1 MNKDKKNKVLMI
13 ALDFP
18 PCQSAGVQR
27 TLKFCEQL
35 PDYGWQPF
43 VLSAKSFIYNQ
54 IEKNTKIPEWLE
66 KNTFRAFGFNSV
78 KHFSIKGKYFLFTA
92 LPDSYITWY
101 WHSVVIGKK
110 IIKQQN
116 PKLIWSTHPC
126 LTTLKIAASL
136 KKYSGLPWIADFRD
150 PFKGHYELS
159 KDENISGNKIDY
171 ETVHSADLLV
181 FATKNMAELYKVKYP
196 DVNASKFVVIENG
209 YNEEVFSAIESKLSK
224 NECFSDESEEFCLL
238 HSGAIYDGGR
248 DPCSLLNAVKIYN
261 SALGPHET
269 KVKIVFRGAEC
280 NEKIKNTISSLNIN
294 DSVQFLPSINYAE
307 SITEMLSVDA
317 LIVIQGA
324 CFNNQIPGKVYEY
337 IRANKTILAIV
348 DKNGA
353 TADLLKDIDHAFVVD
368 VDDEK
373 GIVNALALIQTT
385 NIANEFNYTIYDRRN
400 RSKELAGYLDSCY
413 ENNG

>member
-1 MNKDKKNKVLMI
+1 MI

-35 PDYGWQPF
+35 PNYGWQPY

-54 IEKNTKIPEWLE
+54 IEKNTNMPEWLE

-78 KHFSIKGKYFLFTA
+78 KHFSIKGKYFSFTA

-101 WHSVVIGKK
+101 WHSVVIGKR
-110 IIKQQN
+110 IIKQHE
-116 PKLIWSTHPC
+116 PKVIWSTHPC

-136 KKYSGLPWIADFRD
+136 KKFSGLPWVADFRD
-150 PFKGHYELS
+150 PFKGHYELNE
-159 KDENISGNKIDY
+159 DENISGRKIDY

-181 FATKNMAELYKVKYP
+181 FATKKMAELYKVKYP
-196 DVNASKFVVIENG
+196 DVNKSKFVVIENG
-209 YNEEVFSAIESKLSK
+209 YNEEVFSAMEGKSLKTES
-224 NECFSDESEEFCLL
+224 NSDYSTEFCLL

-261 SALGPHET
+261 DSIARGEK
-269 KVKIVFRGAEC
+269 KVKILFRGAEC
-280 NEKIKNTISSLNIN
+280 NEKIRNTISALNIS
-294 DSVQFLPSINYAE
+294 DAVKFLPSINYTE
-307 SITEMLSVDA
+307 SINEMLSVDA

-324 CFNNQIPGKVYEY
+324 CFNNQIPGKIYEY

-353 TADLLKDIDHAFVVD
+353 TADLLKDVKHAFVVD
-368 VDDEK
+368 DEK
-373 GIVNALALIQTT
+373 SIVKALALIQTAV
-385 NIANEFNYTIYDRRN
+385 IDSEFNHTVYDRRN
-400 RSKELAGYLDSCY
+400 RTKELAGYLDRFL
-413 ENNG
+413 